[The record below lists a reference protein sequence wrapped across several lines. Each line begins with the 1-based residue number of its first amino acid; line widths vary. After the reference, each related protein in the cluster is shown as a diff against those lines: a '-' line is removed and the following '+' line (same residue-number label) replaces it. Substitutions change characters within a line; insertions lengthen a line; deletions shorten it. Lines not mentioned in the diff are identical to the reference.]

1 MEHPSNTRIGWKV
14 VHLTGPNVH
23 QFQSQRSKVKITRP
37 TNAHT
42 VNVQCLPN
50 GKTYEVQGWYTV
62 GAGRPASAVSAVTSK
77 VKGQSRKVTWR
88 VWQVLPISRERNV
101 LETPKLVG
109 RLSTPRAIMR
119 TSFKVIG
126 QRSRSPDRYNVEVR
140 YIFRTE
146 RPTNF

>member
-1 MEHPSNTRIGWKV
+1 MEHPSNTKIGWKV

-77 VKGQSRKVTWR
+77 VKGQSRKVT
-88 VWQVLPISRERNV
+88 
-101 LETPKLVG
+101 
-109 RLSTPRAIMR
+109 
-119 TSFKVIG
+119 
-126 QRSRSPDRYNVEVR
+126 
-140 YIFRTE
+140 
-146 RPTNF
+146 